1 MYGILGFTN
10 NTFFIFADLKEQT
23 KELKEE
29 MDNLKE

>member
-10 NTFFIFADLKEQT
+10 QTFIFADLKEQN